1 MIVTK
6 HFVYIHTSR
15 TGGTFLNKLIMEQVP
30 GAQMIQYHG
39 HLADLPKDYSHL
51 PVIGFVRNPWD
62 WYVSMYCDYRR
73 KQQYVYQILSDRGV
87 LGFKATVARFLNLGD
102 NSAPSKRLL
111 DQLGKAAPTSIN
123 AQAPGRRG
131 VPGLRSDHF
140 ANYPGNR
147 GYYSWLFRLMYDS
160 EFDHRIHVGR
170 FENLRDETLRLFE
183 LTGTPIT
190 KRIAA
195 YLTEAK
201 PLNSSSR
208 PSSFTGGYSPE
219 LEQLVS
225 EKDEYLVDRFGYE
238 FSESRIFPKT
248 EYFNHLGPANV
259 DALTARVKRTP
270 ESFWESEN
278 KNKPNKFARLNDTTH
293 IVFRFLSSA
302 DNMFDYSD
310 HPILWDEW
318 KDDLLPIMEQAAQ
331 NLGYRDYRFPRVML
345 ARLAAGGE
353 VSRHSDGE
361 ASHYI
366 HKIHV
371 PLITNK
377 ETIFHIGQQSKHL
390 PVGEIYEVNNKRVHA
405 VRNDGNEDRVHFIF
419 ECYNVDDYGKRD

>member
-15 TGGTFLNKLIMEQVP
+15 TGGTFLNKLIMEHVP
-30 GAQMIQYHG
+30 GARMIQYHG
-39 HLADLPKDYSHL
+39 HLGDLPREYAHL
-51 PVIGFVRNPWD
+51 PVIGFARNPWD

-87 LGFKATVARFLNLGD
+87 LGFKETVSRFLKLGENND
-102 NSAPSKRLL
+102 RSKRLL
-111 DQLGKAAPTSIN
+111 DQLCKAAPTSIN

-131 VPGLRSDHF
+131 TPGLRSEHF
-140 ANYPGNR
+140 ANYPENQ
-147 GYYSWLFRLMYDS
+147 GYYSWLFQLMYKS
-160 EFDHRIHVGR
+160 ENAQSVHIGR
-170 FENLRDETLRLFE
+170 FENLREEALRLFE
-183 LTGTPIT
+183 ECGTPIT
-190 KRIAA
+190 DGIAE
-195 YLTEAK
+195 YLKQAK
-201 PLNSSSR
+201 PLNPSPR
-208 PSSFTGGYSPE
+208 PSSYIGGYSPE
-219 LEQLVS
+219 LEKLVS
-225 EKDEYLVDRFGYE
+225 EKDKYLVERFGYE
-238 FSESRIFPKT
+238 FSESHKYPKT
-248 EYFNHLGPANV
+248 DYFNHLGSANV
-259 DALTARVKRTP
+259 DALTERVKKVP
-270 ESFWESEN
+270 KSLWETEN
-278 KNKPNKFARLNDTTH
+278 ENKPNKFARLNDTRH

-302 DNMFDYSD
+302 DNMFDFSD

-377 ETIFHIGQQSKHL
+377 ETIFHIGQQSQHL

-405 VRNDGNEDRVHFIF
+405 VRNDGKHERIHFIF